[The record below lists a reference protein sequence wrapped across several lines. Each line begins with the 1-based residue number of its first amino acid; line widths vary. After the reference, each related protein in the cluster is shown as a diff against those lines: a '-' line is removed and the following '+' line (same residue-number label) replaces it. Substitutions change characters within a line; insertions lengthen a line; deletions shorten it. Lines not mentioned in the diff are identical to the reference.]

1 MERLEFAL
9 RATSIPILTAYFV
22 LK

>member
-9 RATSIPILTAYFV
+9 RATSIPILTTYFV